1 MSGRQPSRYLSSP
14 DSQSPLDKEAESY
27 QRIAEFVLEFDGNKH
42 QLRQLVDV

>member
-1 MSGRQPSRYLSSP
+1 MSGRQPSRYPSSP

-27 QRIAEFVLEFDGNKH
+27 QRIAEFGLEFDDNKH